1 MKLVRV
7 FCDKGSENVQ
17 VQLLCSLNGE
27 PHWKRALATSTDIIL
42 KILQLIKYLKVGYR
56 KGRMNL
62 HLSTFSQTGGE
73 PITVQT
79 CGVIECV

>member
-1 MKLVRV
+1 MCVCETKEVRTFKCS
-7 FCDKGSENVQ
+7 FCVQ
-17 VQLLCSLNGE
+17 LNGE

-42 KILQLIKYLKVGYR
+42 KIPRLIKYLKVGYR
-56 KGRMNL
+56 KGRLNL
-62 HLSTFSQTGGE
+62 HPGTFSQTEGE